1 MVLIVIISLII
12 YIIGA
17 IAIYHNMYS
26 IDKAKKIRFI
36 VIGFIIVLIITI
48 VLVSVSSN
56 NIEIQNKEYK
66 SYEPYI
72 NTTKTMSILL
82 FAPINSIIS
91 LVYIANILNKYTDKR
106 IDENKLTKRFLIFGI
121 ILILVIIFEIGY
133 ITDFETGLITNA
145 LKANNI

>member
-1 MVLIVIISLII
+1 MVLIIIISLII

-36 VIGFIIVLIITI
+36 VVGFIIVLAITI
-48 VLVSVSSN
+48 VLVAVSSN
-56 NIEIQNKEYK
+56 NIIIKDTEYK
-66 SYEPYI
+66 AYKPYI
-72 NTTKTMSILL
+72 GTTKTMSTLL

-106 IDENKLTKRFLIFGI
+106 IDENKRAKRVLIFGI
-121 ILILVIIFEIGY
+121 ILILLVIFEIGY
-133 ITDFETGLITNA
+133 IRDFETGLITNA
-145 LKANNI
+145 LKR